1 MLFIHQQI
9 QSFLNLGVCK
19 EYPIMAKAKAPK
31 KSVGVNPPSPLTSTP
46 PASSDPLVAPVAAVP
61 VRSTIEPEQT
71 QAMKAEPFQ
80 SVSSQSA
87 SAKPEPARTA
97 IPSATKTESRK
108 TAGRPEIVKNETRA
122 NLVPIN
128 VEEEIRRLAY
138 IFSERRGFE
147 AGHETEDWLNA
158 EREIRQRYHQQSA

>member
-19 EYPIMAKAKAPK
+19 EYPMMAKAKVPK
-31 KSVGVNPPSPLTSTP
+31 KSVGVNPAPLTSTP
-46 PASSDPLVAPVAAVP
+46 PVSSDPLVAPVATAP
-61 VRSTIEPEQT
+61 GGSAIEPEKT
-71 QAMKAEPFQ
+71 AAMKAEPFQ
-80 SVSSQSA
+80 PASV
-87 SAKPEPARTA
+87 KPEPTKT
-97 IPSATKTESRK
+97 PGLSATKTEARR
-108 TAGRPEIVKNETRA
+108 TAGRPEIVKSETRA

-128 VEEEIRRLAY
+128 VEEEVRRLAY

-147 AGHETEDWLNA
+147 AGHETEDWLRA